1 MYRSPRHKTPDRAPM
16 PSTDR
21 MLHADHGSTSLTTV
35 LLTPVFVGL
44 AFTAFQAA
52 MFTHARS
59 EARSVARDAAV
70 LVARH
75 GEPASEVE
83 VSAEGVLRDAELL
96 ADTTVEIDVDGQ
108 FVVVRLTGRAPG
120 IIRGTSAGIDITES
134 LPIEGFRP

>member
-1 MYRSPRHKTPDRAPM
+1 MLKSDR
-16 PSTDR
+16 
-21 MLHADHGSTSLTTV
+21 GSTSLTTV
-35 LLTPVFVGL
+35 LLTPVFMGL

-75 GEPASEVE
+75 GEPSEQVE
-83 VSAEGVLRDAELL
+83 ESAEGVLRGIDLL
-96 ADTTVEIDVDGQ
+96 SSTDVDIRVRDGL
-108 FVVVRLTGRAPG
+108 VVVRLTGNAPG
-120 IIRGTSAGIDITES
+120 VIRGTATGIDITES

>member
-1 MYRSPRHKTPDRAPM
+1 MPKSDR
-16 PSTDR
+16 
-21 MLHADHGSTSLTTV
+21 GSTSLTTV

-75 GEPASEVE
+75 GEPPERVE
-83 VSAEGVLRDAELL
+83 ESAEGVLRDADLL
-96 ADTTVEIDVDGQ
+96 SATDLDIRIDGGL
-108 FVVVRLTGRAPG
+108 VVVRLAGNAPG
-120 IIRGTSAGIDITES
+120 IIRGTSTGIDITES
-134 LPIEGFRP
+134 LPLEGFRP